1 MLDDPHR
8 HSVKTWKKQ
17 SLQAA
22 SMNVGCC
29 KHGHVIGVDMNAR
42 DGSTF
47 AHGHFD
53 VETAK
58 LFHERLGEAIDEAE
72 TALALN

>member
-1 MLDDPHR
+1 MDDQHR
-8 HSVKTWKKQ
+8 FSVKTWKKD

-22 SMNVGCC
+22 SMNCGCC
-29 KHGHVIGVDMNAR
+29 RHGHTVGVDMNAR

-53 VETAK
+53 VATAK
-58 LFHERLGEAIDEAE
+58 QFHQRLGEAIAEAE
-72 TALALN
+72 AALTIN